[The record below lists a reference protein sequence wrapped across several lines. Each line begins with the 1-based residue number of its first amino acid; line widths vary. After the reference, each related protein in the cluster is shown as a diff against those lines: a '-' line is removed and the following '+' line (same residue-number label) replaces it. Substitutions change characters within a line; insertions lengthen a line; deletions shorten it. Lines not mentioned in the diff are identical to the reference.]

1 MDSNLHKQRMYLL
14 IIAGAAL
21 ISLFLPWFSVSAGGF
36 GSISRNGLNSWGL
49 LALVG
54 VGVVVAACFM
64 GNRTMMLDDN
74 GKKMALAGFGL
85 IAGGALIYMIRVMTV
100 GGTYGVKASPG
111 FGLFIGLIAG
121 VVGLLLLLGIVKMPE
136 NKPKI

>member
-64 GNRTMMLDDN
+64 GNRTMMLYDN
-74 GKKMALAGFGL
+74 GKKIALAGFGL

>member
-54 VGVVVAACFM
+54 VGVVAAACFM
-64 GNRTMMLDDN
+64 GNRTMTLDDN

-121 VVGLLLLLGIVKMPE
+121 VVGLLLLLGLVKMPE

>member
-1 MDSNLHKQRMYLL
+1 MESNLHKQRMYLL
-14 IIAGAAL
+14 IIAGVAL

-49 LALVG
+49 LTLIG
-54 VGVVVAACFM
+54 VGVAAAACFM
-64 GNRTMMLDDN
+64 GNRTLPLDEN
-74 GKKMALAGFGL
+74 GRKMALAAFGL
-85 IAGGALIYMIRVMTV
+85 IAAGALIYMIRVMTV

-121 VVGLLLLLGIVKMPE
+121 VVGILLLLGIVKMPE